1 MRVAAGYGLG
11 YGRSRAVDPIRL
23 RPDEVVRD
31 PSVPL
36 GGPHGGVPED
46 LPQRFETP
54 ATLEPSARER
64 VTELVNVERL
74 DV

>member
-1 MRVAAGYGLG
+1 MGCGAGYGLG
-11 YGRSRAVDPIRL
+11 YGRGRAIDPIRL
-23 RPDEVVRD
+23 RPDEVVGN
-31 PSVPL
+31 PSVPF

-54 ATLEPSARER
+54 ATLEPSTRER